1 MNQFRVNPERA
12 ADFEK
17 AWRERDSY
25 LEGVPGFLQFHLL
38 KGSTDPGGAQLYASH
53 VMWSDEAAF
62 RAWVGSDAFRKA
74 HAQGSLAGILAGPPQ
89 LSGWTTVDLG
99 RDVSAG

>member
-1 MNQFRVNPERA
+1 MFIAMNQFRVQADRTD
-12 ADFEK
+12 DFER

-25 LEGVPGFLQFHLL
+25 LDGVAGFLQFHLL
-38 KGSTDPGGAQLYASH
+38 KGGTEPGGAQLYSSH
-53 VMWSDEAAF
+53 VQWTDEAAF

-74 HAQGSLAGILAGPPQ
+74 HAQASLKDVLMGPPT

-99 RDVSAG
+99 R